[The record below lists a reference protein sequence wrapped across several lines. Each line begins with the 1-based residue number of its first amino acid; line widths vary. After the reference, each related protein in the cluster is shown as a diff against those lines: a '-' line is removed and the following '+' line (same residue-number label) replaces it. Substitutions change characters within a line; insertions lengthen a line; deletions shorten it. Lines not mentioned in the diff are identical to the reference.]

1 MTSSPPAGL
10 RERKKAKTKAAIREA
25 AMTLFE
31 EQGFASTTV
40 EQIAEAA
47 EVSPSTF
54 FRYFPTKEDVILTDD
69 YDPMIVEAIRAQPPG
84 TSPVDALLNG
94 MRTVFSAL
102 SPHEWDL
109 ERRRQR
115 LYNEV
120 PDLRARAMQQTLKA
134 LDLLAGVL
142 AERAGK
148 PADDLTSR
156 VIAGAMIGVVL
167 AIMPPGTTNSFEPSE
182 FDRLDEALG
191 VLRENL
197 RIH

>member
-1 MTSSPPAGL
+1 MTSSLPAGL

-31 EQGFASTTV
+31 DQGYASTTV

-69 YDPMIVEAIRAQPPG
+69 YDPVIVEAIRAQPPG

-94 MRTVFSAL
+94 MRSIFQDL
-102 SPHEWDL
+102 SPKEWEI

-115 LYNEV
+115 LFNVV
-120 PDLRARAMQQTLKA
+120 PELRSRAMQQTLEA
-134 LDLLAGVL
+134 LDMLAAVL

-167 AIMPPGTTNSFEPSE
+167 AIVPPGTSGFEPSD
-182 FDRLDEALG
+182 FDRLDEALN

-197 RIH
+197 YFR